1 MPSMTRLLGVA
12 AAGAA
17 LLLSPLAPAM
27 AAAPAGGPG
36 HGHGHGHAQS
46 QGIPDGTRFYVPRL
60 PHAKEAQRQ
69 IARLRAAGNRRDA
82 AALSAMIRTPQAVWL
97 TGDSPAEVKREARQV
112 TARAAG
118 KRQMPVLV
126 AYNIPFRDCAQYS
139 AGGATSV
146 AEYEAWIDALAAGIG
161 KRDAVVLLEPDGLG
175 IIPWYTTIN
184 GDKEWCQPADA
195 DPATA
200 ASDRFA
206 MLNHAVDALGANAR
220 TRVYL
225 DGTHSGWLG
234 VGDAADRLDR
244 AGVARADGFFLNVS
258 NYRTTSS
265 SLKYGDWISQCLWFG
280 TNAAEGGWRLGH
292 FEQCASQYYP
302 SSGYD
307 DTTASDA
314 WYVENVTNAANPPS
328 GPGDLTH
335 FVVDTSRNGRGPWTP
350 PAGLYPDPQDWC
362 NPPGRGLGIRPT
374 TATGDPLADAFL
386 WVKVPGESDGQCSRG
401 LTDNGGVDPEWG
413 VVDPAAGDWFPQQA
427 LELAR
432 LAQPPLR

>member
-1 MPSMTRLLGVA
+1 MSTTTRLLGVA

-17 LLLSPLAPAM
+17 LLLSPLAPAT
-27 AAAPAGGPG
+27 AAPPAGGHD
-36 HGHGHGHAQS
+36 HGHGPVQS

-69 IARLRAAGNRRDA
+69 IARLRAAGHRGDA
-82 AALSAMIRTPQAVWL
+82 ADLSEMIRTPQAVWL
-97 TGDSPAEVKREARQV
+97 TGDTPAEVEREARQV

-118 KRQMPVLV
+118 KRRMPVLV

-146 AEYEAWIDALAAGIG
+146 AEYEAWIDAVAAGIG
-161 KRDAVVLLEPDGLG
+161 RRDAVVLLEPDGLG

-195 DPATA
+195 DAATA
-200 ASDRFA
+200 AGDRFA

-225 DGTHSGWLG
+225 DGTHSSWLG
-234 VGDAADRLDR
+234 VGDAADRLDQ

-258 NYRTTSS
+258 NYRTTAS

-292 FEQCASQYYP
+292 FEFCASQYYP

-314 WYVENVTNAANPPS
+314 WYVDNVTNAANAPA

-335 FVVDTSRNGRGPWTP
+335 FVVDTSRNGQGPWTP

-432 LAQPPLR
+432 LARPRL